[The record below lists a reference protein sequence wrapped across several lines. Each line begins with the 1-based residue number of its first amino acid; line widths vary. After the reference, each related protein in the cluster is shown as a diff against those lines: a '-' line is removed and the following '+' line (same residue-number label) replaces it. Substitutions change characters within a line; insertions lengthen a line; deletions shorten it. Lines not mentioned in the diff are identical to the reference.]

1 MTIYKVSFDRIDWDA
16 YFSGSWTCACT
27 AEEFF
32 ATKEKAEEFFATKE
46 KAEEFIKA
54 PLDEY
59 VPTWKRYETIK
70 EAGAGEIYEI
80 EIESE
85 DVEREVLKKIVDKM
99 REYVLFVG
107 KFDAKHLNVN
117 FMYGIET
124 VMEYLAG
131 LISEEYHDEFEKEF
145 MTNFEKA

>member
-1 MTIYKVSFDRIDWDA
+1 MTIYKVAFERIDWDA
-16 YFSGSWTCACT
+16 YFSGSWACVCT
-27 AEEFF
+27 
-32 ATKEKAEEFFATKE
+32 AEEFFATKE

-85 DVEREVLKKIVDKM
+85 NVEREVLKKIVDKM
-99 REYVLFVG
+99 REYVLFAG
-107 KFDAKHLNVN
+107 QFDAKNGNVN

-124 VMEYLAG
+124 VMEYLTG
-131 LISEEYHDEFEKEF
+131 LVSDEYHDEFEKEF
-145 MTNFEKA
+145 MTNFEKSLRAE